1 MPNSLPEQLNGCA
14 EQPPSTAE
22 LRSIA
27 AKLGRLA
34 TWWLNDQS
42 IKKIRETPTGVSML
56 QEFPVQVGE
65 VLLLFERKGSS
76 RILRNAFALPV
87 CWKRGEQHDERL
99 PPDLARI
106 AKQLT
111 ASNEESP
118 NKSQFV
124 LHLGEACPSLA
135 EFDQRV
141 FPCDSAAAIL
151 EAALRAVCKD
161 GTLDP
166 TVSATATWDTNL
178 GAGSVDATDAKVVAA
193 WERGVKILFMA
204 QADVE
209 KLKPTSHLHPPI
221 EIKGLES
228 GKAALAPLIAA
239 LDLPP
244 ENGSFD
250 LRCRWQERAVLRKD
264 KRAPDFYQ
272 SQLANDVASNTI
284 ARFQTNPTA
293 APVARGGT
301 LVIAHS
307 TAIEPALLSVAI
319 HKPDHV
325 VLLSLPPTRGSF
337 NQAAMNGIEELLIK
351 SSISVETIEL
361 ICPYIVDE
369 HAISTALK
377 TTVGCQTR
385 KSPVRIDITPGP
397 KDLTLALYQWA
408 VRNAAPC
415 WLIVNKTEGGK
426 IIVDPVYLVSLGE
439 L

>member
-1 MPNSLPEQLNGCA
+1 MPNSLLEQLNGCA

-42 IKKIRETPTGVSML
+42 IKKIRETPTGVSVL

-65 VLLLFERKGSS
+65 ALVLFERKGSS
-76 RILRNAFALPV
+76 CVLRSAFALPV
-87 CWKRGEQHDERL
+87 CWKRGTQDKRL

-106 AKQLT
+106 AKEMT
-111 ASNEESP
+111 DADPGSP
-118 NKSQFV
+118 FA
-124 LHLGEACPSLA
+124 LHLGDGCPSLA
-135 EFDQRV
+135 EFDETIL
-141 FPCDSAAAIL
+141 PCMSAAAIL
-151 EAALRAVCKD
+151 AATLRAVCEG

-209 KLKPTSHLHPPI
+209 KLKPTSQLHPPI

-228 GKAALAPLIAA
+228 GKAALAPLITA

-244 ENGSFD
+244 ENGSFN
-250 LRCRWQERAVLRKD
+250 LRCRWQERAAFNKD
-264 KRAPDFYQ
+264 NRAPRFYQ
-272 SQLANDVASNTI
+272 SQLANDVAANTI

-337 NQAAMNGIEELLIK
+337 NQAEMNGIEELLIK

-385 KSPVRIDITPGP
+385 KLPVRIDITPGP

-415 WLIVNKTEGGK
+415 WLIVNKIEGGK

>member
-1 MPNSLPEQLNGCA
+1 MPNSLLEQLNGCA

-42 IKKIRETPTGVSML
+42 IKKIRETPTSVSVL

-87 CWKRGEQHDERL
+87 CWKRGTQDKRL

-106 AKQLT
+106 AKELT
-111 ASNEESP
+111 DADPGSP
-118 NKSQFV
+118 FA
-124 LHLGEACPSLA
+124 LHLGDGCPSLA
-135 EFDQRV
+135 EFDETIL
-141 FPCDSAAAIL
+141 PCMSAAAIL
-151 EAALRAVCKD
+151 AATLRAVREG

-193 WERGVKILFMA
+193 WELGVKILFMA

-250 LRCRWQERAVLRKD
+250 LRCRWQERATKRRD
-264 KRAPDFYQ
+264 PRAPRFYQ
-272 SQLANDVASNTI
+272 FQLANDVASNTI
-284 ARFQTNPTA
+284 ARFYA
-293 APVARGGT
+293 EHRGLPVVNGGT
-301 LVIAHS
+301 LIIAHS
-307 TAIEPALLSVAI
+307 PAMDPALLSVAI
-319 HKPDHV
+319 HKPKHV
-325 VLLSLPPTRGSF
+325 ILLTLPTTRGTRNPQAVEQIQKLLEETAVSF
-337 NQAAMNGIEELLIK
+337 K
-351 SSISVETIEL
+351 SIEL
-361 ICPYIVDE
+361 TCHVVDE
-369 HAISTALK
+369 HAIAAALIIDNGHL
-377 TTVGCQTR
+377 TLQ
-385 KSPVRIDITPGP
+385 SPVRVDVTGGP
-397 KDLTLALYQWA
+397 KDLAFALFGWA
-408 VRNAAPC
+408 VRNEAPC
-415 WLIVNKTEGGK
+415 WLIVNKTDGNV
-426 IIVDPVYLVSLGE
+426 IRVDPVALVRLEKS
-439 L
+439 

>member
-1 MPNSLPEQLNGCA
+1 M
-14 EQPPSTAE
+14 
-22 LRSIA
+22 
-27 AKLGRLA
+27 
-34 TWWLNDQS
+34 
-42 IKKIRETPTGVSML
+42 
-56 QEFPVQVGE
+56 
-65 VLLLFERKGSS
+65 
-76 RILRNAFALPV
+76 
-87 CWKRGEQHDERL
+87 
-99 PPDLARI
+99 
-106 AKQLT
+106 
-111 ASNEESP
+111 
-118 NKSQFV
+118 
-124 LHLGEACPSLA
+124 
-135 EFDQRV
+135 
-141 FPCDSAAAIL
+141 
-151 EAALRAVCKD
+151 
-161 GTLDP
+161 
-166 TVSATATWDTNL
+166 
-178 GAGSVDATDAKVVAA
+178 
-193 WERGVKILFMA
+193 
-204 QADVE
+204 
-209 KLKPTSHLHPPI
+209 
-221 EIKGLES
+221 
-228 GKAALAPLIAA
+228 
-239 LDLPP
+239 
-244 ENGSFD
+244 
-250 LRCRWQERAVLRKD
+250 
-264 KRAPDFYQ
+264 
-272 SQLANDVASNTI
+272 ANDVASNTI

-369 HAISTALK
+369 YAISTALK

-397 KDLTLALYQWA
+397 KDLILALYQWA

>member
-1 MPNSLPEQLNGCA
+1 MPNSLLEQLNGCA

-42 IKKIRETPTGVSML
+42 IKKIRETPTGVSVL

-65 VLLLFERKGSS
+65 ALVLFERKGSS
-76 RILRNAFALPV
+76 CVLRSAFALPV
-87 CWKRGEQHDERL
+87 CWKHGTQDKRL

-106 AKQLT
+106 AKEMT
-111 ASNEESP
+111 DADPESP
-118 NKSQFV
+118 FA
-124 LHLGEACPSLA
+124 LHLGDGCPSLA
-135 EFDQRV
+135 EFDETIL
-141 FPCDSAAAIL
+141 PCMSAAAIL
-151 EAALRAVCKD
+151 AATLRAVREG

-250 LRCRWQERAVLRKD
+250 LRCRWQERATKRRD
-264 KRAPDFYQ
+264 PRAPRFYQ
-272 SQLANDVASNTI
+272 FQLANDVASNTI
-284 ARFQTNPTA
+284 DRFYA
-293 APVARGGT
+293 EHRGLPVVNGGT
-301 LVIAHS
+301 LIIAHS
-307 TAIEPALLSVAI
+307 PTMDPALLSVAI
-319 HKPDHV
+319 HKPKHV
-325 VLLSLPPTRGSF
+325 ILLTLPTTRGTRNPQAVEQIQKLLEETAVSF
-337 NQAAMNGIEELLIK
+337 K
-351 SSISVETIEL
+351 SIEL
-361 ICPYIVDE
+361 TCHVVDE
-369 HAISTALK
+369 HAIATALIIDNGRLK
-377 TTVGCQTR
+377 LQ
-385 KSPVRIDITPGP
+385 SPVRVDVTGGP
-397 KDLTLALYQWA
+397 KDLAFALCGWA
-408 VRNAAPC
+408 VRNDAPC
-415 WLIVNKTEGGK
+415 WLIVNKTDGNV
-426 IIVDPVYLVSLGE
+426 IRVNPVALVRLEKS
-439 L
+439 

>member
-1 MPNSLPEQLNGCA
+1 MMPNSLLEQLNGCA

-42 IKKIRETPTGVSML
+42 IKKIRETPTSVSVL

-111 ASNEESP
+111 ASNEETP

-151 EAALRAVCKD
+151 EAALRAVCEG

-193 WERGVKILFMA
+193 WERGVKILFVA

-250 LRCRWQERAVLRKD
+250 LRCRWQERATKRRD
-264 KRAPDFYQ
+264 PRAPRFYQ
-272 SQLANDVASNTI
+272 FQLANDVASNTI
-284 ARFQTNPTA
+284 ARFYAEHPA
-293 APVARGGT
+293 LPVVNGGT
-301 LVIAHS
+301 LIIAHS
-307 TAIEPALLSVAI
+307 PAMDPALLSVAI
-319 HKPDHV
+319 HKPKHV
-325 VLLSLPPTRGSF
+325 ILLTLPTTRGTRDTQAMEQIQKLLEETAVSF
-337 NQAAMNGIEELLIK
+337 K
-351 SSISVETIEL
+351 SIEL
-361 ICPYIVDE
+361 TCHVVDE
-369 HAISTALK
+369 HAIATALIIDNGRL
-377 TTVGCQTR
+377 TLQT
-385 KSPVRIDITPGP
+385 PVRVDVTGGP
-397 KDLTLALYQWA
+397 KDLAFALFGWA
-408 VRNAAPC
+408 VRNDAPC
-415 WLIVNKTEGGK
+415 WLIVNKTDGNV
-426 IIVDPVYLVSLGE
+426 IRVDPVALVRLEKS
-439 L
+439 

>member
-1 MPNSLPEQLNGCA
+1 MPNSLLEQLNGCA

-42 IKKIRETPTGVSML
+42 IKKIRETPTSVSVL

-87 CWKRGEQHDERL
+87 CWKRAEQHDERL

-106 AKQLT
+106 AKELT
-111 ASNEESP
+111 DADPGSP
-118 NKSQFV
+118 FA
-124 LHLGEACPSLA
+124 LHLGDGCPSLA
-135 EFDQRV
+135 EFDETIL
-141 FPCDSAAAIL
+141 PCMSAAAIL
-151 EAALRAVCKD
+151 AATLRAVREG

-166 TVSATATWDTNL
+166 TVSATATWDNNL

-272 SQLANDVASNTI
+272 SQLANDVATNTI
-284 ARFQTNPTA
+284 ARFYAEHRGLPIVN
-293 APVARGGT
+293 GGT

-307 TAIEPALLSVAI
+307 PAMDPALLSVAI
-319 HKPDHV
+319 HKPEHV
-325 VLLSLPPTRGSF
+325 ILLTLPTTRGTRDTQAMEQIQKLLEESAVSF
-337 NQAAMNGIEELLIK
+337 K
-351 SSISVETIEL
+351 SIEL
-361 ICPYIVDE
+361 TCHVVDE
-369 HAISTALK
+369 HAIATALK
-377 TTVGCQTR
+377 IDNGRLTLQT
-385 KSPVRIDITPGP
+385 PVRVDVTGGP
-397 KDLTLALYQWA
+397 KDLAFALFGWA
-408 VRNAAPC
+408 VRNDAPC
-415 WLIVNKTEGGK
+415 WLIVNKTEGRK

>member
-1 MPNSLPEQLNGCA
+1 MPNSLLEQLNGCA

-151 EAALRAVCKD
+151 EAALRAVCED

-250 LRCRWQERAVLRKD
+250 LRCRWQERATERRD
-264 KRAPDFYQ
+264 PRAPRFYQ
-272 SQLANDVASNTI
+272 FQLANDVASNTI
-284 ARFQTNPTA
+284 DRFYA
-293 APVARGGT
+293 EHRGLPVVNGGT
-301 LVIAHS
+301 LIIAHS
-307 TAIEPALLSVAI
+307 PTMDPALLSVAI
-319 HKPDHV
+319 HKPKHV
-325 VLLSLPPTRGSF
+325 ILLTLPTTRGTRNPQAVEQIQKLLEETAVSF
-337 NQAAMNGIEELLIK
+337 K
-351 SSISVETIEL
+351 SIEL
-361 ICPYIVDE
+361 TCHVVDE
-369 HAISTALK
+369 HAIATALIIDNGRLK
-377 TTVGCQTR
+377 LQ
-385 KSPVRIDITPGP
+385 SPVRVDVTGGP
-397 KDLTLALYQWA
+397 KDLAFALCGWA
-408 VRNAAPC
+408 VRNDAPC
-415 WLIVNKTEGGK
+415 WLIVNKTDGNV
-426 IIVDPVYLVSLGE
+426 IRVDPVALVRLEKS
-439 L
+439 

>member
-1 MPNSLPEQLNGCA
+1 MPNSLLEQLNGCA

-42 IKKIRETPTGVSML
+42 IKKIRETPTGVSVL

-65 VLLLFERKGSS
+65 ALVLFERKGSS
-76 RILRNAFALPV
+76 CVLRSAFALPV
-87 CWKRGEQHDERL
+87 CWKHGTQDKRL

-106 AKQLT
+106 AKEMT
-111 ASNEESP
+111 DADPESP
-118 NKSQFV
+118 FA
-124 LHLGEACPSLA
+124 LHLGDGCPSLA
-135 EFDQRV
+135 EFDETIL
-141 FPCDSAAAIL
+141 PCMSAAAIL
-151 EAALRAVCKD
+151 AATLRAVREG

-228 GKAALAPLIAA
+228 GKAALAPLIDA

-272 SQLANDVASNTI
+272 SQLANDVATNTI
-284 ARFQTNPTA
+284 ARFYA
-293 APVARGGT
+293 EHRGLPVVNGGT
-301 LVIAHS
+301 LIIAHS
-307 TAIEPALLSVAI
+307 PAMDPALLSVAI
-319 HKPDHV
+319 HKPEHV
-325 VLLSLPPTRGSF
+325 ILLTLPTTRGTRDTQAMEQIQKLLEESAVSF
-337 NQAAMNGIEELLIK
+337 K
-351 SSISVETIEL
+351 SIEL
-361 ICPYIVDE
+361 TCHVVDE
-369 HAISTALK
+369 HAIAAALIIDNGHL
-377 TTVGCQTR
+377 TLQ
-385 KSPVRIDITPGP
+385 SPVRVDVTGGP
-397 KDLTLALYQWA
+397 KDLAFALFGWA
-408 VRNAAPC
+408 VRNEAPC
-415 WLIVNKTEGGK
+415 WLIVNKTDGNV
-426 IIVDPVYLVSLGE
+426 IRVDPVALVRLEKS
-439 L
+439 

>member
-1 MPNSLPEQLNGCA
+1 MPNSLLEQLNGCA

-42 IKKIRETPTGVSML
+42 IKKIRETPTGVSVL

-65 VLLLFERKGSS
+65 ALVLFERKGSS
-76 RILRNAFALPV
+76 CVLRSAFALPV
-87 CWKRGEQHDERL
+87 CWKHGTQDKRL

-151 EAALRAVCKD
+151 EAALRAVCED

-209 KLKPTSHLHPPI
+209 KLKPTSQLHPPI
-221 EIKGLES
+221 EIKGLAA
-228 GKAALAPLIAA
+228 GKDALAPLIAA

-244 ENGSFD
+244 ENGSFE

-272 SQLANDVASNTI
+272 SQLANDVATNTI
-284 ARFQTNPTA
+284 ARFYAEHRGLPIVN
-293 APVARGGT
+293 GGT

-307 TAIEPALLSVAI
+307 PAMDPALLSVAI
-319 HKPDHV
+319 HKPEHV
-325 VLLSLPPTRGSF
+325 ILLTLPTTRGTRDTQAMEQIQKLLEESAVSF
-337 NQAAMNGIEELLIK
+337 K
-351 SSISVETIEL
+351 SIEL
-361 ICPYIVDE
+361 TCHVVDE
-369 HAISTALK
+369 HAIAAALIIDNGHL
-377 TTVGCQTR
+377 TLQ
-385 KSPVRIDITPGP
+385 SPVRVDVTGGP
-397 KDLTLALYQWA
+397 KDLAFALFGWA
-408 VRNAAPC
+408 VRNDAPC
-415 WLIVNKTEGGK
+415 WLIVNKTDGNV
-426 IIVDPVYLVSLGE
+426 IRVDPVALVRLEKS
-439 L
+439 